1 MAFLLVLLASD
12 SKPVL
17 KYFRATG
24 ISEAAAAVV
33 AGAKPLAGGT
43 VLVPNLAA
51 NGGRDRTVVDI
62 GRIPELRKTWADD
75 LAIYLGSTVSLH
87 SISADPSIRSNFRA
101 LAEAADAVGNPQV
114 RRAATIGGNVAL
126 DLATTDLVPAL
137 VALDGSVVSRDE
149 AKSQETP
156 ISIFAAT
163 NRLITS
169 LKLPNSRQRRSG
181 FRKFAWRR
189 ASGIT
194 IVNVAVSVCIDEG
207 LVSDSRV
214 VAGGFQKKPQRLTA
228 AESILNGQLI
238 DLDLAAKSAVAAEQE
253 VSCDLI
259 GPPGEKYRRRLLEYG
274 VKEIL
279 AQLINGDV

>member
-1 MAFLLVLLASD
+1 MFAAN

-24 ISEAAAAVV
+24 INEAAAAVV

-51 NGGRDRTVVDI
+51 NGGRDGTAVDI
-62 GRIPELRKTWADD
+62 GRIPDLRKTWADD
-75 LAIYLGSTVSLH
+75 SAIYLGSTVSLH
-87 SISADPSIRSNFRA
+87 SISADPSIRSNFTA

-126 DLATTDLVPAL
+126 CLATTDLVPAL
-137 VALDGSVVSRDE
+137 LALDAAVISHDE
-149 AKSQETP
+149 VNSEETAL
-156 ISIFAAT
+156 SNFGAT

-169 LKLPNSRQRRSG
+169 LRLPNSKQRRSG
-181 FRKFAWRR
+181 FRKFAWQR

-194 IVNVAVSVCIDEG
+194 IVNVAVSVCIVEG

-214 VAGGFQKKPQRLTA
+214 VAGGLQKKPQRLTA

-238 DLDLAAKSAVAAEQE
+238 DLDLAAKSAATAAQE
-253 VSCDLI
+253 VSCDLM

-279 AQLINGDV
+279 ADLSNGDV